1 MGQEDAAK
9 DSVNEQVA
17 AGRLFPFENLTRHA
31 AGVLWW

>member
-9 DSVNEQVA
+9 DCVNEQVA
-17 AGRLFPFENLTRHA
+17 ASRLFPFENLARRA